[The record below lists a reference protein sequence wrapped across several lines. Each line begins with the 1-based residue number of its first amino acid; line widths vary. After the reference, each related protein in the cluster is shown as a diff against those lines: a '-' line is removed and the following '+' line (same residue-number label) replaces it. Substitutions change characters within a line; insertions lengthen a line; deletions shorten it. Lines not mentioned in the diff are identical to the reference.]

1 MSELLLLFLTFLKI
15 GAVSFGG
22 GYGMIPLI
30 KEAVIANNWLTE
42 DEFINFIAVSEST
55 PGPIAINMAT
65 FIGSTQ
71 GGFLGAVLATLGV
84 VLPAFV
90 IILIVASVIKGLLQ
104 FAGVKAFLGGVRP
117 IVNGLIIATAL
128 SMVLSI
134 ILSLKTVESDISYD
148 WRALVILAV
157 LTVSWFIMKK
167 FFKKDLS
174 PFIMIIASA
183 ALGIVF
189 YGFLGFL

>member
-30 KEAVIANNWLTE
+30 KEEVISNNWLTE

-84 VLPAFV
+84 VLPAFI
-90 IILIVASVIKGLLQ
+90 IILIVAALIKGLLQ
-104 FAGVKAFLGGVRP
+104 FAGVKAFLEGVRP
-117 IVNGLIIATAL
+117 VVNGLIIATAI

-134 ILSLKTVESDISYD
+134 ILSLKTIESNIVFD
-148 WRALVILAV
+148 WRALVILLILISAH
-157 LTVSWFIMKK
+157 FIVKK
-167 FFKKDLS
+167 IFKKKLS

-183 ALGIVF
+183 VLGIVF

>member
-30 KEAVIANNWLTE
+30 KEEVISNNWLTE

-84 VLPAFV
+84 VLPAFI
-90 IILIVASVIKGLLQ
+90 IILIVASLIKGLLQ
-104 FAGVKAFLGGVRP
+104 FAGVKAFLEGVRP
-117 IVNGLIIATAL
+117 VVNGLIIATAL

-134 ILSLKTVESDISYD
+134 ILSLKTIESDIVFD
-148 WRALVILAV
+148 WRALVILLILISAH
-157 LTVSWFIMKK
+157 FIVQK
-167 FFKKDLS
+167 FFKKKLS

-183 ALGIVF
+183 VLGIVF
-189 YGFLGFL
+189 YDFLGFL